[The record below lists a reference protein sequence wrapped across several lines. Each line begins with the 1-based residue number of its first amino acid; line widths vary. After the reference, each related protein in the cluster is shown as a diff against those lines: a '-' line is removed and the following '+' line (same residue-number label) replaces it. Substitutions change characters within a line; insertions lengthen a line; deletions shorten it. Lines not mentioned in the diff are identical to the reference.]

1 MEKVEYNGVDIVKGD
16 EDNCVML
23 DVVYTMYPGIVKIIH
38 VPYGW
43 KDLTYKQKQE
53 EKLLNN
59 VDKPVG
65 WSSYALCISSKS
77 ECG

>member
-23 DVVYTMYPGIVKIIH
+23 DVVYNMYPGIVKIIH

-43 KDLTYKQKQE
+43 KDLTYK
-53 EKLLNN
+53 
-59 VDKPVG
+59 
-65 WSSYALCISSKS
+65 
-77 ECG
+77 